1 MSSYRFSN
9 TVDKKL
15 CRDCKKILQ
24 NHNIQSLKDF
34 RKWALKNHPDKGCDT
49 DTFGLVSGCNDEYFG
64 TNKRCDM
71 DSSYSRK
78 PYSAKEKKQ
87 RKSPAAKE
95 KKPCKSNQI
104 RNPATGRCVLKTSP
118 LGKKIM
124 KEMGGGSSRR
134 ASSRRASPRRESPR
148 RASPPKRTPCKSNQ
162 IRNPKTGR
170 CVLKTSP
177 LGKKIMKEM
186 GGSSRRASS
195 RRASSHRASS
205 RRASSRKASSRR
217 ASSRRASSP
226 KRTPCNS
233 NQIRNPKTGRCVL
246 KSGKIGQA
254 ILKERK
260 K

>member
-34 RKWALKNHPDKGCDT
+34 RKWALKNHPDKGGDT

-104 RNPATGRCVLKTSP
+104 RNPAVLFFNLIAP
-118 LGKKIM
+118 EID
-124 KEMGGGSSRR
+124 EIID
-134 ASSRRASPRRESPR
+134 EII
-148 RASPPKRTPCKSNQ
+148 N
-162 IRNPKTGR
+162 
-170 CVLKTSP
+170 
-177 LGKKIMKEM
+177 
-186 GGSSRRASS
+186 
-195 RRASSHRASS
+195 
-205 RRASSRKASSRR
+205 KANRI
-217 ASSRRASSP
+217 
-226 KRTPCNS
+226 N
-233 NQIRNPKTGRCVL
+233 
-246 KSGKIGQA
+246 
-254 ILKERK
+254 E
-260 K
+260 

>member
-1 MSSYRFSN
+1 
-9 TVDKKL
+9 
-15 CRDCKKILQ
+15 
-24 NHNIQSLKDF
+24 
-34 RKWALKNHPDKGCDT
+34 
-49 DTFGLVSGCNDEYFG
+49 
-64 TNKRCDM
+64 M

-104 RNPATGRCVLKTSP
+104 RNPA
-118 LGKKIM
+118 
-124 KEMGGGSSRR
+124 
-134 ASSRRASPRRESPR
+134 
-148 RASPPKRTPCKSNQ
+148 
-162 IRNPKTGR
+162 TGR